1 MLTKDELSRVP
12 VDFNLYQKEKDY
24 LQHIILARIYSRAG
38 NELVFKGDTSL
49 QKTFGL
55 NRFSEDLD
63 FTHTKGF
70 ELDKIERGLDELER
84 FYPTTYEK
92 AEKRLS
98 VNYRIKIEGPLF
110 KGPQSMQ
117 TVRIDISVRERVLR
131 DPALK
136 FVTPLYNDIQP
147 YLLVVMDHEEILS
160 EKIRALLTRSKA
172 RDLYDT
178 YFMIQKGI
186 SIDLPMVQK
195 KLEFYEVKYNS
206 ELLKGRIL
214 KLSDQ
219 WNREL
224 SSLVRVKPSF
234 ELVVSTVFRILDEI
248 Q

>member
-1 MLTKDELSRVP
+1 
-12 VDFNLYQKEKDY
+12 
-24 LQHIILARIYSRAG
+24 
-38 NELVFKGDTSL
+38 
-49 QKTFGL
+49 
-55 NRFSEDLD
+55 
-63 FTHTKGF
+63 
-70 ELDKIERGLDELER
+70 
-84 FYPTTYEK
+84 
-92 AEKRLS
+92 
-98 VNYRIKIEGPLF
+98 
-110 KGPQSMQ
+110 MQ

-131 DPALK
+131 EPALQ

-147 YLLVVMDHEEILS
+147 YLLVVMDHGEILS

>member
-1 MLTKDELSRVP
+1 M
-12 VDFNLYQKEKDY
+12 
-24 LQHIILARIYSRAG
+24 
-38 NELVFKGDTSL
+38 
-49 QKTFGL
+49 
-55 NRFSEDLD
+55 
-63 FTHTKGF
+63 
-70 ELDKIERGLDELER
+70 
-84 FYPTTYEK
+84 
-92 AEKRLS
+92 
-98 VNYRIKIEGPLF
+98 
-110 KGPQSMQ
+110 
-117 TVRIDISVRERVLR
+117 
-131 DPALK
+131 
-136 FVTPLYNDIQP
+136 
-147 YLLVVMDHEEILS
+147 VVMDHGEILS